1 MTMLQKFGN
10 WFNHFKLKFFNDLI
24 LENIKVTVDEENKNI
39 YREIYFI
46 FKNKYQNLHISD
58 IHIVVE
64 GKFSGEKLLLRATS
78 YYQKDDK
85 ILVKMAINLDR
96 NKVDIKCIV
105 FETSV
110 GRIKK
115 GVNLNESRYYRKS
128 SV

>member
-1 MTMLQKFGN
+1 MLQKFGN

-46 FKNKYQNLHISD
+46 FKNKYQNLHISG

-64 GKFSGEKLLLRATS
+64 GKFSGEKLLFRATS

>member
-1 MTMLQKFGN
+1 MLQKFGN

>member
-1 MTMLQKFGN
+1 MLQKFGN

-128 SV
+128 SL

>member
-58 IHIVVE
+58 IHIVVD

-78 YYQKDDK
+78 YYQ
-85 ILVKMAINLDR
+85 
-96 NKVDIKCIV
+96 
-105 FETSV
+105 
-110 GRIKK
+110 
-115 GVNLNESRYYRKS
+115 
-128 SV
+128 

>member
-1 MTMLQKFGN
+1 MLQKFGN
-10 WFNHFKLKFFNDLI
+10 WFNHFKLTFFSKLI
-24 LENIKVTVDEENKNI
+24 LENIKVTVDEDNKNI

-58 IHIVVE
+58 IHIVVV
-64 GKFSGEKLLLRATS
+64 GKFSGEKLSIRATS

-85 ILVKMAINLDR
+85 ILVKMTINLDI
-96 NKVDIKCIV
+96 NKVDIKYII

-128 SV
+128 SL